1 MRPWMRAASAMF
13 VVGWGANQFS
23 PLLLVYR
30 ADSGVSGS
38 VVTTAFAAY
47 AVGLIPALLLAAR
60 FAQRYGRRQVM
71 CAALLLSAVASAV
84 LLTGGDRFWALMLGR
99 LVAGV
104 ASGAAFGPGTAWIK
118 DLSADAGPGAGARR
132 AAVALSAGFGGGPL
146 VAGVLAQWLT
156 APEALPYLVH
166 LGLTAAV
173 APMVWHTPDPAAPHP
188 VAPAASARP
197 QARPRLRAALLQ
209 REFRW
214 EVAPSAPLVFGAP
227 TTSFA
232 VLPALVP
239 LHGPDI
245 AVGGGIAGL
254 TLLTGLL
261 VQPLARRLS
270 RRGSHVTRNWG
281 LAAAVAGFL
290 LAAAAVRLAEPALL
304 IPAAVTLGACY
315 GMLLVAGLSQV
326 EAWAAPRDLAGAAAV
341 FYCLAYLGFVT
352 PLVVT
357 ALHGVLP
364 PAPLFVCAAA
374 TTALLIPATALLH
387 RAARTRQAQR
397 MGTTDGSS

>member
-1 MRPWMRAASAMF
+1 MRSWMRAASAMF

-30 ADSGVSGS
+30 ADSGVTAS

-47 AVGLIPALLLAAR
+47 AAGLIPALLLAAR
-60 FAQRYGRRQVM
+60 FAQRFGRRQVV
-71 CAALLLSAVASAV
+71 CAALVLSAVASAV
-84 LLTGGDRFWALMLGR
+84 LLVGGDHFWALMLGR

-146 VAGVLAQWLT
+146 VAGILAQWLA

-166 LGLTAAV
+166 LCLTAAV
-173 APMVWHTPDPAAPHP
+173 TPFVWKAPDPAVPDPAVPG
-188 VAPAASARP
+188 PAATVAGGSR
-197 QARPRLRAALLQ
+197 QSRPRLRTALLQ

-239 LHGPDI
+239 LHGPEI
-245 AVGGGIAGL
+245 AAGGGIAGL

-261 VQPLARRLS
+261 VQPPARRLS
-270 RRGSHVTRNWG
+270 RRGSHVTRHWG
-281 LAAAVAGFL
+281 LVAAVLGFL

-304 IPAAVTLGACY
+304 IPAAMALGACY
-315 GMLLVAGLSQV
+315 GLLLVAGLSQV

-357 ALHGVLP
+357 ALRGVLP

-374 TTALLIPATALLH
+374 TAAILIPATALLR
-387 RAARTRQAQR
+387 RASPGHPSHT
-397 MGTTDGSS
+397 G

>member
-84 LLTGGDRFWALMLGR
+84 LLVGGDHFWALMLGR

-146 VAGVLAQWLT
+146 VAGLLAQWL
-156 APEALPYLVH
+156 AGPEALPYLVH

-173 APMVWHTPDPAAPHP
+173 APLVWHAPDPAAP
-188 VAPAASARP
+188 AASTRP

-270 RRGSHVTRNWG
+270 RRGSHVTRHWG

-304 IPAAVTLGACY
+304 IPAAMTLGACY
-315 GMLLVAGLSQV
+315 GMLLVAGLSQL

-364 PAPLFVCAAA
+364 PVLLFVCAAA
-374 TTALLIPATALLH
+374 AAALLIPATALLH
-387 RAARTRQAQR
+387 RAARTRAAQH
-397 MGTTDGSS
+397 MGTTSGSS

>member
-1 MRPWMRAASAMF
+1 MRSWMRAASAMF

-30 ADSGVSGS
+30 ADSGVTAS

-47 AVGLIPALLLAAR
+47 AAGLIPALLLAAR
-60 FAQRYGRRQVM
+60 FAQRFGRREVV
-71 CAALLLSAVASAV
+71 CAALVLSAVASAV
-84 LLTGGDRFWALMLGR
+84 LLAGGDRFWALMLGR

-146 VAGVLAQWLT
+146 VAGILAQWLA

-166 LGLTAAV
+166 LCLTAAV
-173 APMVWHTPDPAAPHP
+173 APFVWNAPDPAVPD
-188 VAPAASARP
+188 VAATAAGGSR
-197 QARPRLRAALLQ
+197 QARPRLRTALLQ

-245 AVGGGIAGL
+245 AAGGGIAGL

-261 VQPLARRLS
+261 VQPPARRLS
-270 RRGSHVTRNWG
+270 RRGSHVTRRWG
-281 LAAAVAGFL
+281 LAAAVLGFL
-290 LAAAAVRLAEPALL
+290 LAAAAVRLAEPVLL
-304 IPAAVTLGACY
+304 IPAAMALGACY
-315 GMLLVAGLSQV
+315 GLLLVAGLSQV
-326 EAWAAPRDLAGAAAV
+326 EGWAGPRDLAGAAAV

-374 TTALLIPATALLH
+374 TAAILIPATALLR
-387 RAARTRQAQR
+387 RASPGHPSHT
-397 MGTTDGSS
+397 G